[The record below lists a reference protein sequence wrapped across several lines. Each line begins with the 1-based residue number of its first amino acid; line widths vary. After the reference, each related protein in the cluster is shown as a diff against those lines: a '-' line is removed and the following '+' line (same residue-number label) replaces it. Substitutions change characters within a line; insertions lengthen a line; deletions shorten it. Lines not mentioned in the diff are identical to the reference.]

1 MRGIN
6 KVILS
11 GNVAGNITFGEMS
24 GGSDALSFSV
34 ASDRKSSGATIT
46 AWVKINVYQEALVR
60 ICRTRLLKGGYVL
73 VEGELMNRDGQH
85 GELTEV
91 RAREIIFLTR

>member
-6 KVILS
+6 KVIIS
-11 GNVAGNITFGEMS
+11 GNVAGNINFGEVK
-24 GGSDALSFSV
+24 GGSALSFSV
-34 ASDRKSSGATIT
+34 ASDRKANGSTIT
-46 AWVKINVYQEALVR
+46 AWVKINVYHEALVR

-73 VEGELMNRDGQH
+73 IEGELMNREGQH

-91 RAREIIFLTR
+91 RAREIIFLVR